1 MLSFTQIS
9 EIITVISGFIG
20 LIVSVATFFL
30 KLKAHRNDEHQQLID
45 DLEKDRDYWK
55 NRALADEKQMK
66 GEDDH
71 EEC

>member
-1 MLSFTQIS
+1 MLNFSEIS
-9 EIITVISGFIG
+9 EIITVLGGFVG

-30 KLKAHRNDEHQQLID
+30 KLKAHKNDEHQQLIN

-66 GEDDH
+66 GENDN
-71 EEC
+71 E